1 MDKYK
6 MSASDA
12 RETYEML
19 RAAHTLLRMAFGAI
33 AMTKQPGN
41 KSAAR
46 AITEPFDKCF
56 KLIADG
62 ATFYLDH
69 ASKDNESGDSK
80 PNN

>member
-1 MDKYK
+1 MNDIK
-6 MSASDA
+6 MNPSDA

-19 RAAHTLLRMAFGAI
+19 RAAHTLLRMAFGAV
-33 AMTKQPGN
+33 AMIKQPGT

-46 AITEPFDKCF
+46 SITEPFDKCF

-62 ATFYLDH
+62 ASFYLDH
-69 ASKDNESGDSK
+69 ASKDNVSGDSQ

>member
-1 MDKYK
+1 MKDVK
-6 MSASDA
+6 MNPSDA

-33 AMTKQPGN
+33 AMTKQPESR
-41 KSAAR
+41 SAAR
-46 AITEPFDKCF
+46 TITEPFDKCF

-62 ATFYLDH
+62 AAFYLDY